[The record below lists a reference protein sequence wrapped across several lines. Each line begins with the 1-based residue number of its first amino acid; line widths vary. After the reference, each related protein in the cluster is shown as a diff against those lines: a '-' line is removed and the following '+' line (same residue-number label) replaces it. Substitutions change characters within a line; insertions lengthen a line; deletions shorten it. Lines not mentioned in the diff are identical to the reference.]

1 MDRTEA
7 AKLVEIL
14 RHQCADY
21 AKNFPD
27 VWKKIDMMLARKAG
41 IRRSYEAYQKARE
54 AHAESFE
61 EAQSIVEEYAKEV
74 GGDPTKI
81 DGTSLEQYKV
91 PPKVHDPWPDWCF
104 LPVAVLDKSNPLEFS
119 EIWMNR
125 SRIPELLTLGSWRQ
139 TQGVYLVDE
148 TVLEELWKTPLTG
161 KIPVELLYRLP
172 EWTTLINLPS
182 GAFDLVEGARMA
194 LCHLT
199 TVGQHVSIIIM
210 LLQDNGFGTLSMPL
224 LGTIEESMGFITGCL
239 SNPETPVSQMA
250 VQSFGSN
257 GREWAKTAFLHC
269 ADDIAGVLS
278 TLLYLCSEEPDIQGK
293 PAKPIKTMTKQGP
306 RFFPPDKP
314 REILVGVR
322 LGVALRR
329 GREARNEPSDGVM
342 RGTHA
347 SPRGHI
353 RGAHWHTYW
362 TGPRSAPVAKVKWLP
377 PIPVNI
383 RFGESDAVIHPVE
396 EKVSA

>member
-21 AKNFPD
+21 AKHFPD
-27 VWKKIDMMLARKAG
+27 VWKKIDMLLS
-41 IRRSYEAYQKARE
+41 RRPEVQRQYQK
-54 AHAESFE
+54 
-61 EAQSIVEEYAKEV
+61 YAKKYKDHVASAEKFHSASSALV
-74 GGDPTKI
+74 AEGGDPT
-81 DGTSLEQYKV
+81 SLEGYETAKKNAEV
-91 PPKVHDPWPDWCF
+91 TRKLHEPWPDWCF
-104 LPVAVLDKSNPLEFS
+104 MPVSLLDSNNPLDLKEA
-119 EIWMNR
+119 WMNR
-125 SRIPELLTLGSWRQ
+125 SRIPELLTMGAWRQ

-161 KIPVELLYRLP
+161 KIPAELLYRLP
-172 EWTTLINLPS
+172 EWTTLINLPAK
-182 GAFDLVEGARMA
+182 AFELAGGARMA
-194 LCHLT
+194 LCHVT
-199 TVGQHVSIIIM
+199 TVGQYVTIIIE
-210 LLQDNGFGTLSMPL
+210 LLEPGGLGTISMPL
-224 LGTIEESMGFITGCL
+224 LGTLEESLAFMINCLNNPDQANLDIT
-239 SNPETPVSQMA
+239 T
-250 VQSFGSN
+250 FGKQ
-257 GREWAKTAFLHC
+257 GAQWARDVFTFC

-314 REILVGVR
+314 KEILVGVR

-329 GREARNEPSDGVM
+329 GREARNEPTDGVT